1 MPQGMCIP
9 VGLRGKLT
17 HIPPSDVTVLAAGT
31 NNIEKQP
38 LGQCKE
44 EIRQMIDNVSRKRKD
59 NIVIMS
65 RIPPRHDKPILNKKI
80 DDVNDFIVQELKQ
93 WKNWHI
99 LTHELSRDDFKKDG
113 LHFNE
118 IGRAKYAHEIRHIVR
133 NLKRK

>member
-1 MPQGMCIP
+1 M
-9 VGLRGKLT
+9 LRVNTFIKWLEQTG
-17 HIPPSDVTVLAAGT
+17 
-31 NNIEKQP
+31 
-38 LGQCKE
+38 
-44 EIRQMIDNVSRKRKD
+44 SR
-59 NIVIMS
+59 VE
-65 RIPPRHDKPILNKKI
+65 PILNKKI

-93 WKNWHI
+93 RKNWHI